1 MTLIEWLGVA
11 ALIAA
16 MLLAAVLLGG
26 MRLERR
32 LKLLLLAALA
42 LRVVGAGMYF
52 SVATRVYGRGDYL
65 MYLERGGSYADRLR
79 HLDFSMFVDQG
90 EWFAGTWWGT
100 QFVAFPVGIIGALLG
115 PSVIAQFIVFG
126 LISFAGLLCFG
137 VAFHRTH
144 PDVPVRRY
152 LRWILFFPALWFW
165 PSAPGKEALIL
176 LGAGL
181 VVLGYCSHRERV
193 SWPTLAAGLLL
204 VFAVRPQVAMVF
216 LAALVVAQW
225 AGADR
230 GWTPGRVAQGVAIVV
245 VAVVG
250 ITFAMRKL
258 GIADSSP
265 SGVGTYLA
273 EQGARRSSGSDVQ
286 AATVGLRGVPR
297 AIVNV
302 WFRPFPWE
310 GRSAMASLA
319 ALEMVA
325 LWGVVLAYRRRFARA
340 LLRWRGDRMLR
351 LALPFLA
358 FYSVSAGMVM
368 WNLGIID
375 RQRILLFPFLFLLFE
390 VVPRQRRA
398 AMHWQYVR
406 EPAPATARPRGRPIG
421 ATTVA
426 R

>member
-1 MTLIEWLGVA
+1 MTLLDWLGIA
-11 ALIAA
+11 ALTAA

-32 LKLLLLAALA
+32 LKQLLLGALA
-42 LRVVGAGMYF
+42 LRVVGAVLYF

-65 MYLERGGSYADRLR
+65 MYLERGGGYADRLR
-79 HLDFSMFVDQG
+79 HLDFSMFVDQS
-90 EWFAGTWWGT
+90 EWFAHTWWGT
-100 QFVAFPVGIIGALLG
+100 QFVSFPVGIIGALLG

-144 PDVPVRRY
+144 PEVAARRY
-152 LRWILFFPALWFW
+152 LRWVLLFPALWFW
-165 PSAPGKEALIL
+165 PSAPGKEALVL

-181 VVLGYCSHRERV
+181 VVLGYCGRRERV

-204 VFAVRPQVAMVF
+204 VFAVRPQVTMVF

-230 GWTPGRVAQGVAIVV
+230 GWTPGRIAQGVAILV

-250 ITFAMRKL
+250 ITYAMQRL
-258 GIADSSP
+258 GIADSTP

-273 EQGARRSSGSDVQ
+273 AQGARRSGGSDVQ
-286 AATVGLRGVPR
+286 AAAVGLRGVPL

-319 ALEMVA
+319 SLEMVA
-325 LWGVVLAYRRRFARA
+325 LWGVTLAFRRRFARA
-340 LLRWRGDRMLR
+340 LLGWRSDRMLR
-351 LALPFLA
+351 LAVPFLA

-390 VVPRQRRA
+390 VIPRQRGA
-398 AMHWQYVR
+398 AVRWQPVR
-406 EPAPATARPRGRPIG
+406 EPAPSTRRPRERAIGAATA
-421 ATTVA
+421 A